1 MRTGLLDTS
10 VILEWDDPAVI
21 AGLPDEA
28 AISAVTLAELSAG
41 PQLTADP
48 AERARRQ
55 SRVQQ
60 LESLFDPLPFDAAA
74 ARTYAEIIASAG
86 SRPGRSLSGLLIA
99 ATARANRLPLYT
111 RQGEDFAGLESLLTV
126 VVL

>member
-10 VILEWDDPAVI
+10 VILEWDDPVVI

-55 SRVQQ
+55 TRVQQ

-74 ARTYAEIIASAG
+74 ARSYAEIVAAVG
-86 SRPGRSLSGLLIA
+86 AVGRHLLPGLLIA

-111 RQGEDFAGLESLLTV
+111 RHAGDVAGLGPLLTV
-126 VVL
+126 VVI

>member
-10 VILEWDDPAVI
+10 VILEWDDPEVI

-28 AISAVTLAELSAG
+28 AISAVTLAELSTG
-41 PQLTADP
+41 PPLATDP

-55 SRVQQ
+55 TRVQQ

-74 ARTYAEIIASAG
+74 ARNYAEIVAGVGVTGARPWSA
-86 SRPGRSLSGLLIA
+86 LLIA

-111 RQGEDFAGLESLLTV
+111 RRREDAAMLASLLTV
-126 VVL
+126 VVV